1 VLFVGLSV
9 VDKLRTVHGTKYI
22 KFKVELYLHPTN
34 KFMACTR
41 TI

>member
-1 VLFVGLSV
+1 MLFVGLSV
-9 VDKLRTVHGTKYI
+9 VDKLWTVHGTKNI

-34 KFMACTR
+34 KFMACTG